1 MSITDDRNGKRDDAE
16 RSRRAI
22 FMVAGLVAILLIVG
36 LIVFLK
42 TRPEPQ
48 PIAATTADQKLEGG
62 LRAGSPEFE
71 KYRDLV
77 KTDEPIADYANSVA
91 GDVQMNL
98 ATTIRNFTGRT
109 LSGVEMRGA
118 VVDFEGKTIKE
129 RTKIVIPAGSVT
141 ELENNGTAKVPIA
154 IPGFR
159 GDDKAKI
166 EGGQAVIKMEVT
178 AIKFK

>member
-1 MSITDDRNGKRDDAE
+1 MSITDDRNGKGNDAE

-48 PIAATTADQKLEGG
+48 PAGVVADQKLEGG
-62 LRAGSPEFE
+62 LRAGSPDFE

-77 KTDEPIADYANSVA
+77 KMDEPIADYANSVA
-91 GDVQMNL
+91 GDIQMNL

>member
-1 MSITDDRNGKRDDAE
+1 MSITDENSGQRDAAE

-22 FMVAGLVAILLIVG
+22 FMVAGLVAVLLIVG

-48 PIAATTADQKLEGG
+48 PAGAPVDQKLEGG
-62 LRAGSPEFE
+62 LRAGSVEFE
-71 KYRDLV
+71 KYREMIKIDQ
-77 KTDEPIADYANSVA
+77 PIADYANSVA

-98 ATTIRNFTGRT
+98 ATTVRNFTGRT

-118 VVDFEGKTIKE
+118 VVDFDGKPIKE
-129 RTKIVIPAGSVT
+129 RTKVVIPSGTVS

-166 EGGQAVIKMEVT
+166 EAGQAVIKMEVT

>member
-1 MSITDDRNGKRDDAE
+1 MSISGEKIGEAD

-22 FMVAGLVAILLIVG
+22 FMIAGLVAILLVVG

-48 PIAATTADQKLEGG
+48 PAGAPVDQKLEGG
-62 LRAGSPEFE
+62 LRAGSPDFE
-71 KYRDLV
+71 KFRDLI
-77 KTDEPIADYANSVA
+77 KMDEPIADYADSVA

-98 ATTIRNFTGRT
+98 GTTVRNFTGRT
-109 LSGVEMRGA
+109 ISGLEMKA
-118 VVDFEGKTIKE
+118 SVVDFEGKPIKE
-129 RTKIVIPAGSVT
+129 RTKIVIPSGAVT
-141 ELENNGTAKVPIA
+141 ELENNGTAKAPIA

-166 EGGQAVIKMEVT
+166 EGGQAVIKMEIT

>member
-1 MSITDDRNGKRDDAE
+1 MSITDENSGQRDAAE

-22 FMVAGLVAILLIVG
+22 FMIAGLVAVLLIVG

-48 PIAATTADQKLEGG
+48 PAGAPVDQKLEGG
-62 LRAGSPEFE
+62 VRAGSPEFE
-71 KYRDLV
+71 KYRDLI
-77 KTDEPIADYANSVA
+77 KIDEPIADYANSVA

-98 ATTIRNFTGRT
+98 ATTVRNFTGRT
-109 LSGVEMRGA
+109 LSGIEMRGA
-118 VVDFEGKTIKE
+118 VVDFEGKPIKE
-129 RTKIVIPAGSVT
+129 RTKVVIPSGSVS

-166 EGGQAVIKMEVT
+166 ESGQAVIKMEVT